1 MGLGLMVFIGSVSLI
16 YFLANYYIY
25 RHISPLCQSPVGIV
39 MLIVL
44 VLAMIA
50 YPSGRL
56 LQAFTSLE
64 GIAKI
69 FAVAG
74 SYYFA
79 FMAYA
84 FLLSLFIDIYRL
96 MSSLFS
102 FMPLLDVTLRAHIWR
117 IGVVLMMVLIV
128 IGSIN
133 ARRTRTVTLNLEM
146 SNVNATLDS
155 IRAVAVSDVHV
166 GLFMNNS
173 RIKDLVSKINDLS
186 PDMVLFVGDIVDES
200 VSVAMEESLAEELKQ
215 LNAPLGIYSVAG
227 NHEYYA
233 GIEEVEKYLARAGV
247 KLLQDEFAIIEN
259 SLILV
264 GRRDI
269 TANRIER
276 SKRIPLNEILQEV
289 SKDLPVMVL
298 DHTPVN
304 LDEAASQGVAIQLSG
319 HTHNGQMWPF
329 NLITKLIFEKSWGVL
344 HKDKTLIY
352 VSSGYGTWGPPVRL
366 GSMPEIILLNL
377 RFINSVQGGSE

>member
-1 MGLGLMVFIGSVSLI
+1 
-16 YFLANYYIY
+16 
-25 RHISPLCQSPVGIV
+25 
-39 MLIVL
+39 
-44 VLAMIA
+44 
-50 YPSGRL
+50 
-56 LQAFTSLE
+56 
-64 GIAKI
+64 
-69 FAVAG
+69 
-74 SYYFA
+74 
-79 FMAYA
+79 
-84 FLLSLFIDIYRL
+84 
-96 MSSLFS
+96 
-102 FMPLLDVTLRAHIWR
+102 
-117 IGVVLMMVLIV
+117 MVLIV

-133 ARRTRTVTLNLEM
+133 ARRTRTVALNLEM
-146 SNVNATLDS
+146 PNVNASLDS

-186 PDMVLFVGDIVDES
+186 PDLVLFVGDIVDES

-215 LNAPLGIYSVAG
+215 LNAPLGVYAVAG

-344 HKDKTLIY
+344 QKDKTLIY

>member
-1 MGLGLMVFIGSVSLI
+1 MGLGLMVFIGSVALI

-25 RHISPLCQSPVGIV
+25 RHISPLCQSSLGKVV
-39 MLIVL
+39 LIL
-44 VLAMIA
+44 FVLAMIA

-69 FAVAG
+69 SAMAG

-117 IGVVLMMVLIV
+117 IGVVIMMVLIV

-133 ARRTRTVTLNLEM
+133 ARRTRTVALNLEM
-146 SNVNATLDS
+146 PNANATLDS

-215 LNAPLGIYSVAG
+215 LNAPLGVYAVAG

-264 GRRDI
+264 GRKDI
-269 TANRIER
+269 TANRMER

-289 SKDLPVMVL
+289 PKDLPVMVL

-304 LDEAASQGVAIQLSG
+304 LDETASQGAAIQLSG

-329 NLITKLIFEKSWGVL
+329 NLITKLIFEKSWGL
-344 HKDKTLIY
+344 LQKDNTLIY

>member
-1 MGLGLMVFIGSVSLI
+1 
-16 YFLANYYIY
+16 
-25 RHISPLCQSPVGIV
+25 

-69 FAVAG
+69 SAMAG

-117 IGVVLMMVLIV
+117 IGVVIMMVLIV

-133 ARRTRTVTLNLEM
+133 ARRTRTVALNLEM
-146 SNVNATLDS
+146 PNANATLDS

-186 PDMVLFVGDIVDES
+186 PDMVLFAGDIVDES

-215 LNAPLGIYSVAG
+215 LNAPLGVYAVAG

-264 GRRDI
+264 GRKDI
-269 TANRIER
+269 TANRMER

-289 SKDLPVMVL
+289 PKDLPVMVL

-304 LDEAASQGVAIQLSG
+304 LDETASQGAAIQLSG

-329 NLITKLIFEKSWGVL
+329 NLITKLIFEKSWGL
-344 HKDKTLIY
+344 LQKDNTLIY

-366 GSMPEIILLNL
+366 GSMSEIILLNL